1 MSKSSVA
8 NILVSYHDVSQNMGL
23 LPSLGSQRLA
33 TVPACGPCLLLLRK
47 AATKV
52 VRPRSNQGLRYTY
65 EDRSEEAEDRALI
78 PAITS
83 LATVKTIPQQKSR
96 ETRLLL
102 FVQESDF
109 ARLQ

>member
-1 MSKSSVA
+1 VLPTFF
-8 NILVSYHDVSQNMGL
+8 LVSYHDVTVKIWGFCLVLGL
-23 LPSLGSQRLA
+23 RDWLQYHAR
-33 TVPACGPCLLLLRK
+33 GPCLLLLRK

-65 EDRSEEAEDRALI
+65 EDRSEEAEDQALI